1 MKIYFPTLYNMKQAM
16 SEITILILMFSWL
29 AGIGLAHGVLSS
41 FIACIFPFYAW
52 YLVVV
57 QLIGIFL

>member
-1 MKIYFPTLYNMKQAM
+1 MKQAM

-29 AGIGLAHGVLSS
+29 AGIGLAHGVSSS